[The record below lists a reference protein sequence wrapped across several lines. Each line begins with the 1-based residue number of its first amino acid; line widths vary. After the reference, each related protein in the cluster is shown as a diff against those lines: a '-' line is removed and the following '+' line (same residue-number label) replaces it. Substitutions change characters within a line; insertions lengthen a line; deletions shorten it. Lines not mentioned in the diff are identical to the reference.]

1 MPGGKDLYLLKN
13 MRLLLRC
20 WTTMLISGNRIM
32 LIMSELRAYIR
43 NSEIKPTQD
52 EENCNC
58 DAEYWQVFSDK

>member
-1 MPGGKDLYLLKN
+1 
-13 MRLLLRC
+13 
-20 WTTMLISGNRIM
+20 MLISGNRIM

-58 DAEYWQVFSDK
+58 DAEYGQVFSDK